1 MSQFLLQMSGV
12 PGSGKST
19 IARAVGAH
27 FSAVVFDHDDTKS
40 ALLAQGMDGPA
51 SGRASYAVIRALA
64 QALLA
69 QRLSVIID
77 SPCLYDELLEFGQR
91 IALVHGVEYRYIECV
106 LADADVVGQRLRER
120 VAKPS
125 QIRSLD
131 GEIEHSGL
139 RYNARDLFEIW
150 RVSMKRPASGHLIV
164 DTSTPHDECI
174 ARSIEYV
181 AFGHV

>member
-1 MSQFLLQMSGV
+1 MQVSALGNTRGDRVAPRKSCESWGRDVSQFLLQMSGV

-27 FSAVVFDHDDTKS
+27 FSAVVLDHDDTKS
-40 ALLAQGMDGPA
+40 ALLG
-51 SGRASYAVIRALA
+51 
-64 QALLA
+64 

-91 IALVHGVEYRYIECV
+91 IAMVHGVEYRYIECV
-106 LADADVVGQRLRER
+106 LAAVDVVGQRLRDR

-131 GEIEHSGL
+131 GEIEHSGS
-139 RYNARDLFEIW
+139 RYNARALFEIW
-150 RVSMKRPASGHLIV
+150 RASMKRIS
-164 DTSTPHDECI
+164 S
-174 ARSIEYV
+174 
-181 AFGHV
+181 

>member
-1 MSQFLLQMSGV
+1 MSQFLLQMSDV

-27 FSAVVFDHDDTKS
+27 FSAVVLDHDDTKS
-40 ALLAQGMDGPA
+40 ALLG
-51 SGRASYAVIRALA
+51 
-64 QALLA
+64 

-91 IALVHGVEYRYIECV
+91 IAMVHGVEYRYIECELV
-106 LADADVVGQRLRER
+106 DVDVVGQRLRER

-164 DTSTPHDECI
+164 DTSTPRDECI

-181 AFGHV
+181 AFGHA